1 MHETTQKGS
10 AAGGRGL
17 RLTRIAVA
25 VTAFVGSIVVVVG
38 GSPAD
43 AGASGASAD
52 RAQIS
57 QIEQQIIAQGAAVQ
71 QIVSESDVAQARLS
85 AAQHLES
92 VDDRRLSADRSA
104 AASALARL
112 RRVAVQSYV
121 SGSASLAGSPELTLF
136 ESGSQTKAMAQSE
149 YAGLAAGKL
158 DTAVATYRRD
168 QQIETAAAAAA
179 HGATAHA
186 AQLVATLAADR
197 QRAQVA
203 LASDE
208 ATLAHVKGN
217 LQAVLAAALQREAA
231 AQRAQEEAMAARQ
244 QAAQQAAQLAAQR
257 AAQQAAQLAAQRAAQ
272 QAADTGAS
280 TPPSPAPGGPAPG
293 GPAPSPGTYANPL
306 RAISALSP
314 ERIDQGV
321 DYSGYGPIYAIGNGV
336 VLNTTNAGWPGG
348 TFITYRLTAGPA
360 AGLVVYAAED
370 IEPMVVVG
378 QDVTSATVLGTM
390 YEGPDGIET
399 GWAGGSGQGYTMA
412 REYGQFSGAN
422 STAFGANFSQL
433 LQALGAP
440 GGVLQNNPP
449 TGTLPAGWP
458 QW

>member
-257 AAQQAAQLAAQRAAQ
+257 AAQQAA
-272 QAADTGAS
+272 DTGAS